1 MFGGLPVRAT
11 RSRVRRGGA
20 LVATGAVIGAVALLV
35 TEAMVA
41 LLGDASMQPPGS
53 ADAVVGAGDERPLR
67 LVVLGDSTGAA
78 VGAGDVALGYPRRVA
93 EALAAGIGS
102 RVDLRVL
109 AVSGARVADVRSG
122 QLQRLSGLRPDL
134 VLLVVGGN
142 DGTHMTPVH
151 AVRVDLRAIIEGA
164 SATGAHVIVAGIPAM
179 GTIRRFS
186 QPLRA
191 LTGALAEW
199 YDAVWREE
207 TNRAG
212 AARIE
217 LAAQTERPFR
227 EDPSLLSEDG
237 LHPSASGYAVW
248 ADVIAPVAIAVARTL
263 TG

>member
-1 MFGGLPVRAT
+1 M
-11 RSRVRRGGA
+11 

-41 LLGDASMQPPGS
+41 LLCDASMQPPGS
-53 ADAVVGAGDERPLR
+53 ADAVVGAGDERPFR

-109 AVSGARVADVRSG
+109 AVSGARVADVLSG
-122 QLQRLSGLRPDL
+122 QMPRLPGLRPDL

-142 DGTHMTPVH
+142 DVTHLTPAH
-151 AVRVDLRAIIEGA
+151 AVRGDLRAIIAGA

-179 GTIRRFS
+179 GTIR
-186 QPLRA
+186 A
-191 LTGALAEW
+191 LGAS

-207 TNRAG
+207 INRAG

-217 LAAQTERPFR
+217 LAAQTERRFR
-227 EDPSLLSEDG
+227 EDPSLLSADG
-237 LHPSASGYAVW
+237 FHPSASGYAVW
-248 ADVIAPVAIAVARTL
+248 TDVIAPVAIAAARTL